1 MEVLS
6 RVRSV
11 TAIASPSRPS
21 HKPISFNGRHF
32 SSLSS
37 LRFHLLRRSHAAF
50 ASPPLRLR
58 SAPSD
63 EQMTKSDS
71 SSDGETRLDG
81 GGPVSAMDVVV
92 IGSRKDAIVDF
103 CLESAYS
110 PSRLRFWTIHSR
122 DSEGVQLLH
131 RCLGEDVVLKN
142 LEYPI
147 SQRFCPP
154 AIVLVAS
161 AGYGLDYITAVELL
175 SAVKSTGGLAVAILL
190 KPFSFEGQKRQQEV
204 GDLLSKL
211 QGRLQFSI
219 VVEADALLK
228 KEVVTLEEALK
239 SANNAEIHLK
249 LIVAPHGQTK
259 EIKVPEVLNLLE
271 SYGDAKVGFGA
282 GYSIKS
288 SIVQA
293 IECPFLMGTM
303 KIIIMPCTGEIDMVK
318 CDMNKELIAK
328 KCFNVQKISEKTSL
342 LSGLVQRFPFLL
354 SLLRGDHLISKDNPL
369 AHSPLDPP
377 EGVSTSSDSDVL
389 LGVTSTGISKV
400 DNVLHSEEVEAE
412 IICKM
417 FNGEDDGVEPSKA
430 SYEATSTGDD
440 LTVED
445 GPAVKMGIP
454 RNWNV
459 GPGFLIAQ
467 QWAKEQANLF
477 QATSKAD
484 KLDVISLPVGVKSA
498 ENSQRFSD
506 VQLQESEVPSNMA
519 EEMVGNSDLTSWDTL
534 ADASFEAIMD
544 AYSSAS
550 TLLKGKDTDALMK
563 KGLLSARAA
572 SMLEAE
578 RETAKRWSPIL
589 EMPYRAGIYKG
600 RCQGGLPE
608 GKGRLIF
615 SDRSF
620 YDGMWHN
627 GKRSGLGAFYYS
639 NGDVFQGSW
648 RDDLMHGKGWFY
660 FRNGDRWFSN
670 FWKGKANGEGRF
682 YSKSG
687 SIFFGQFQDGWRHG
701 QCLHIDSDG
710 SRWSEIW
717 DKGVL
722 VSRTQ
727 LDVETKTG
735 DLSNSAHEDGGF
747 A

>member
-6 RVRSV
+6 RVGSV
-11 TAIASPSRPS
+11 TARASPSRPS

-71 SSDGETRLDG
+71 SSYGETRLDG
-81 GGPVSAMDVVV
+81 GGPVSATDVFV

-103 CLESAYS
+103 CLESAFS
-110 PSRLRFWTIHSR
+110 PSRLRFWCVKRRFIRGTPKGCNYFT
-122 DSEGVQLLH
+122 DA
-131 RCLGEDVVLKN
+131 
-142 LEYPI
+142 LEK
-147 SQRFCPP
+147 
-154 AIVLVAS
+154 VAS

-175 SAVKSTGGLAVAILL
+175 SAVKSAGGLAVAILL
-190 KPFSFEGQKRQQEV
+190 KPFSFEGQKRQQE
-204 GDLLSKL
+204 
-211 QGRLQFSI
+211 
-219 VVEADALLK
+219 E
-228 KEVVTLEEALK
+228 T
-239 SANNAEIHLK
+239 HLK
-249 LIVAPHGQTK
+249 LTVAPHGQTK

-271 SYGDAKVGFGA
+271 SCGDAKVGFGA

-303 KIIIMPCTGEIDMVK
+303 KDS
-318 CDMNKELIAK
+318 N
-328 KCFNVQKISEKTSL
+328 KISICNLASASVMDESDL
-342 LSGLVQRFPFLL
+342 HAFI
-354 SLLRGDHLISKDNPL
+354 GDHLTSKDNQL
-369 AHSPLDPP
+369 AHSPLDPS

-389 LGVTSTGISKV
+389 LGVTSTGISEV
-400 DNVLHSEEVEAE
+400 DIVLHSEEVKAE
-412 IICKM
+412 IISKM
-417 FNGEDDGVEPSKA
+417 FNGEDDGVELSKA

-445 GPAVKMGIP
+445 GAS

-459 GPGFLIAQ
+459 GPGFLIAW
-467 QWAKEQANLF
+467 QWAKERANLF

-484 KLDVISLPVGVKSA
+484 KLDVISLPVGVKSV

-506 VQLQESEVPSNMA
+506 VQLQESEVPANMA
-519 EEMVGNSDLTSWDTL
+519 EEIVGNLDLPSWDAL

-544 AYSSAS
+544 AYNSAS
-550 TLLKGKDTDALMK
+550 TLLKGKDTDTLMK

-572 SMLEAE
+572 SML
-578 RETAKRWSPIL
+578 
-589 EMPYRAGIYKG
+589 G
-600 RCQGGLPE
+600 C
-608 GKGRLIF
+608 LIF

-701 QCLHIDSDG
+701 QCLYIDSDG

-717 DKGVL
+717 DEGIL
-722 VSRTQ
+722 VCRTQ

-735 DLSNSAHEDGGF
+735 DLSNSAHEDEGEEKEKEEEEGGVE
-747 A
+747 AEGGARSVGKSTSEKIHWQPLTSTERR